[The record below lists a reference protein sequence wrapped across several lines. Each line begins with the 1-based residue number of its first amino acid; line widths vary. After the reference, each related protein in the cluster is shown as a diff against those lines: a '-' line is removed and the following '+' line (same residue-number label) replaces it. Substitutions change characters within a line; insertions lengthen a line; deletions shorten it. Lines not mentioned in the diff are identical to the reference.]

1 MDILSL
7 TPAAESVHN
16 GRAHFGTQN
25 GPIARIS
32 EVGRT

>member
-7 TPAAESVHN
+7 TPAAESMHN

-25 GPIARIS
+25 GPIRADF
-32 EVGRT
+32 